1 MNSTDSSKTSGLAY
15 AIAIL
20 GTFLILYGLVR
31 VMQHYTRPAPPTQA
45 RALERRSFL
54 KELKAADQDA
64 LTTYGE
70 VSMVK
75 GLYRVPIKRA
85 EEIVLK
91 EWQNPAAARS
101 NLVARADKLAAKEA
115 NPFE

>member
-1 MNSTDSSKTSGLAY
+1 MNSTEPSKTSGLAY

-20 GTFLILYGLVR
+20 GTFVILYGLVR

-54 KELKAADQDA
+54 KELQAADQDA

-70 VSMVK
+70 VNKSK
-75 GLYRVPIKRA
+75 GFYRVPIKRA

-91 EWQNPAAARS
+91 EWQNPVAARS
-101 NLVARADKLAAKEA
+101 NLVARADKMAAKEA